1 MLTYSVCLKIDSCQ
15 NDPKKSSTEREA
27 EHTPLGYL
35 WITWLYGN
43 VVQDL
48 RNQSTK
54 IINYE
59 KKEVIPLTDKETES
73 YENQKV
79 CYIREKNFCTDKN
92 DENKFKIYHKV
103 RDHCHYTGKFRG
115 AAHNISNLRYKIL
128 KKIPIVFH
136 NASTH
141 DYYFIIKQLAIEF
154 KGEFECLGENTN

>member
-1 MLTYSVCLKIDSCQ
+1 M
-15 NDPKKSSTEREA
+15 
-27 EHTPLGYL
+27 
-35 WITWLYGN
+35 
-43 VVQDL
+43 
-48 RNQSTK
+48 
-54 IINYE
+54 INYE

>member
-1 MLTYSVCLKIDSCQ
+1 MEMFCK
-15 NDPKKSSTEREA
+15 
-27 EHTPLGYL
+27 
-35 WITWLYGN
+35 
-43 VVQDL
+43 DL

-79 CYIREKNFCTDKN
+79 CCIREEKLCTDKN

-115 AAHNISNLRYKIL
+115 VAHNICNLRYKIP

-136 NASTH
+136 NASTY
-141 DYYFIIKQLAIEF
+141 DYYFIIKQLAIEI
-154 KGEFECLGENTN
+154 KSEFECLGENTN